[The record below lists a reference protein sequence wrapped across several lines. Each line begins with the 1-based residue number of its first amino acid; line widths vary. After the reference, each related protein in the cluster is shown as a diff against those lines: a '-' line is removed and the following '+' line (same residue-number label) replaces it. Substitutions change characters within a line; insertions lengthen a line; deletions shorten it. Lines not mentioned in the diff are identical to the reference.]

1 MKWLLRKQHHMVPR
15 NCNPPS
21 QTNQIGQYFQ
31 LCTEILSPQQK
42 FEEARID
49 CFIDAAKPFMDVENK
64 AFVRMVGAIPG
75 IHLPFNSADTVRRVF
90 SRFEESQT
98 VLYDNL
104 SQTCSYITSST
115 DCWTS
120 PGNKSFFAII
130 DHWLT
135 KVFEYKEDV
144 LHFRELHG
152 SHTGEL
158 LAATCST
165 TIEDFGLQDKLLAV
179 TADNASNVVVM
190 VDKLASLV
198 KEHGHRLQFF
208 PEKFNFVRCHAPHSR
223 VSCLD
228 CLRRI
233 AHEARYWKNSMDW

>member
-1 MKWLLRKQHHMVPR
+1 
-15 NCNPPS
+15 
-21 QTNQIGQYFQ
+21 
-31 LCTEILSPQQK
+31 
-42 FEEARID
+42 
-49 CFIDAAKPFMDVENK
+49 MDVENK
-64 AFVRMVGAIPG
+64 AFVRLVGAIPG

-120 PGNKSFFAII
+120 PANKSFFAII

-135 KVFEYKEDV
+135 KIFEYKEDV

-165 TIEDFGLQDKLLAV
+165 TIENFGLQDKLLAV
-179 TADNASNVVVM
+179 TADNASNVIVM